1 MQDADEWGRPGRG
14 EVMTTFCMHGRQD
27 RRRGA
32 WRALAAALKSLSCDA
47 DSWREAKK
55 SRFLDFSVASFSQT
69 QILWFFSLNDSG
81 TVGLDWDGSPGTARG
96 EVLRFVSWI

>member
-47 DSWREAKK
+47 DSLGRSEEITLFGLLC
-55 SRFLDFSVASFSQT
+55 RIFLT
-69 QILWFFSLNDSG
+69 N
-81 TVGLDWDGSPGTARG
+81 TN
-96 EVLRFVSWI
+96 FVVFLTE